1 MERPAGDSLYPF
13 EMCFASVWV
22 PAESLSKAFMNA
34 WILFGIILY
43 KAVNFVFWK
52 IEFRVKNRIK

>member
-22 PAESLSKAFMNA
+22 PAESFSKAFMNA

-52 IEFRVKNRIK
+52 IEF